1 MSVEQGAKHIYDAIE
16 KALKKKEGLLIGR
29 NGTIELETMLFKLY
43 KASPTEDYPTTLKK
57 QMELHAGVWPPTMA
71 LLDKWVFS
79 MLEAIRLSDVLVAG
93 WYEPLKESE
102 KKLLDQVN
110 TLSPRIP
117 LRSLEPYYVSP
128 ELRWTTLLKGQKVA
142 IISSF
147 AKTAVQQI
155 EKRSFLWPNDTES
168 LLPESTEWIPIET
181 GYAPVLAQGS
191 AAWPSNIQS
200 WDVAVL
206 DCMKRVLKSKARI
219 AIIGCGGLGMLIG
232 SELRKRGIIAIVLG
246 GATQVLFGIKGNRWS
261 NHPVISS
268 FWNESWVWPS
278 IEETPHGAKLIEG
291 GCYWK

>member
-1 MSVEQGAKHIYDAIE
+1 MSIEEGSQKIYSALE

-29 NGTIELETMLFKLY
+29 NGTIELEVMLFKLY
-43 KASPTEDYPTTLKK
+43 TASPTQDYPSFLKK
-57 QMELHAGVWPPTMA
+57 QIELHAGVWPANMA

-93 WYEPLKESE
+93 WYDPLKEAE
-102 KKLLDQVN
+102 KKLLDQIN

-117 LRSLEPYYVSP
+117 LRSLEPYYVEP
-128 ELRWTTLLKGQKVA
+128 NLRWTNLLKGQKVA
-142 IISSF
+142 IVSSF
-147 AKTAVQQI
+147 AQTAVQQI
-155 EKRSFLWPNDTES
+155 HQRSAIWPHQTES

-191 AAWPSNIQS
+191 AEWPSTIQS

-232 SELRKRGIIAIVLG
+232 CELRKRGIIAIVLG
-246 GATQVLFGIKGNRWS
+246 GATQVLFGIKGNRWA

-268 FWNESWVWPS
+268 FWNEAWVYPS
-278 IEETPHGAKLIEG
+278 ASETPNGAMQIEG